1 MGYTSSGGGNKW
13 LSAVF
18 DAILSSAG
26 QAAGLAVAGPVGAL
40 VTGALGRK
48 KKMPVSDVQV
58 FNSLKNDPS
67 LLSTPQTQRRPKP
80 RPLWGG

>member
-1 MGYTSSGGGNKW
+1 MGFKSSGGGKNW

-18 DAILSSAG
+18 DTILSSVG
-26 QAAGLAVAGPVGAL
+26 QAVGTAVAGPVGTL
-40 VTGALGRK
+40 VTGALGGEK
-48 KKMPVSDVQV
+48 KKPVSDAQV

-67 LLSTPQTQRRPKP
+67 LLSTPQTQMRPKP